1 MSFAHLR
8 KCNFVKRDGKKCKA
22 PARKNSANCK
32 DHGGA
37 LVRAPRTYGLYAK
50 HLPAGLGDR
59 VEELL
64 NNPKLMDLKQLI
76 ALLSAL
82 LTDSLE
88 RIRECQEK
96 ENRSHLTTAETR
108 ELAAQSKWISA
119 TIERYTKVGRT
130 LKYLVHLD
138 TVQRLMEGGAALSKE
153 FITSESDRQKFAEA
167 LSALTVRIIR
177 EESER
182 EESHQVGRP
191 VKEIQE
197 DEDTEE
203 LSEEW

>member
-22 PARKNSANCK
+22 LARKNSDKCK

-64 NNPKLMDLKQLI
+64 KDPKLLDLKQLI
-76 ALLSAL
+76 ALMSAL
-82 LTDSLE
+82 LADSLE

-96 ENRSHLTTAETR
+96 ENRNHLTTAEIR

-119 TIERYTKVGRT
+119 TTERYTKVGRA
-130 LKYLVHLD
+130 LKYLVPLD
-138 TVQRLMEGGAALSKE
+138 TVKRLMEEWSALTKK
-153 FITSESDRQKFAEA
+153 FITSESDRQKFTEA
-167 LSALTVRIIR
+167 LSALTVRIIK
-177 EESER
+177 EDSER
-182 EESHQVGRP
+182 EESHQVRRP
-191 VKEIQE
+191 SKEIQE